1 MKSKKEQK
9 QRRDRQARRAAKK
22 KCLGD
27 QKMRFCPT
35 LRQRGWILS
44 SAEDEAMARGKE
56 KPRHAKCLGWLV
68 MGPFTRRAQGN
79 LEDETS
85 SSRLTAHPP
94 VSAPLEKLSFD
105 QSKRFP
111 KKMWRSS
118 RPPSN
123 TLRMARN
130 TTKLLGLKQIEA
142 ARCSIAEVP
151 AETGNSD
158 HVLRRAGLTPAIPG
172 NRHYPIPGTSGVEA
186 PTSPSRHSFL
196 KGPP

>member
-85 SSRLTAHPP
+85 SSRLTGQL
-94 VSAPLEKLSFD
+94 SLRFKPLCFIDAWVCQKLRDRLES
-105 QSKRFP
+105 
-111 KKMWRSS
+111 
-118 RPPSN
+118 
-123 TLRMARN
+123 
-130 TTKLLGLKQIEA
+130 
-142 ARCSIAEVP
+142 
-151 AETGNSD
+151 
-158 HVLRRAGLTPAIPG
+158 
-172 NRHYPIPGTSGVEA
+172 
-186 PTSPSRHSFL
+186 
-196 KGPP
+196 